1 MDHTPPSSR
10 PDTPFLRT
18 PVAVVIDEQEW
29 NARSLASILGSA
41 GYAVVKAF
49 DEAQALDLLRR
60 MRPDAVF
67 MGLRIGET
75 AGVDLLR
82 RVRWEGL
89 IDATTPVIGL
99 SPHRP
104 ERDERLAALRGGA
117 WEVVGLPFD
126 ADELILRLGSVVRA
140 KQAADAIREDS
151 LVDVVTGFYNTRG
164 VLQRLSELRSAASR
178 RGGSMA
184 CIVVGPRAD
193 LDEVTVR
200 GAEGAEH
207 DPDGIDRIRRAT
219 RRSDAKG
226 TLSGAAYVVVAPD
239 TDAEGARRL
248 AERIVAA
255 STGRADDEAAQ
266 TMPEIDW
273 VAGLFAE
280 ADLKASSASASD
292 FLTRA
297 TEAFRTAQS
306 GGERT
311 HLFGDP
317 REN

>member
-1 MDHTPPSSR
+1 MDHIPPSSR

-18 PVAVVIDEQEW
+18 PVAVVIDEKEW

-49 DEAQALDLLRR
+49 DEAQALDLLAR

-75 AGVDLLR
+75 DGMALLQ
-82 RVRWEGL
+82 RVRSQGL

-99 SPHRP
+99 APNRP
-104 ERDERLAALRGGA
+104 EREARLAALRGGA

-126 ADELILRLGSVVRA
+126 ADELLLRLGAVVRA
-140 KQAADAIREDS
+140 KQASDAIREDS
-151 LVDVVTGFYNTRG
+151 LVDAVTGFYNTRG

-184 CIVVGPRAD
+184 CIVVGPRAEAD
-193 LDEVTVR
+193 DDAPRRFES
-200 GAEGAEH
+200 GADAP
-207 DPDGIDRIRRAT
+207 DPDGVDRIRRAT

-239 TDAEGARRL
+239 TDAAGALRL

-255 STGRADDEAAQ
+255 SSGENPDAGG
-266 TMPEIDW
+266 DW

-297 TEAFRTAQS
+297 TEAFRSAQS
-306 GGERT
+306 GAERT
-311 HLFGDP
+311 RVFGDP